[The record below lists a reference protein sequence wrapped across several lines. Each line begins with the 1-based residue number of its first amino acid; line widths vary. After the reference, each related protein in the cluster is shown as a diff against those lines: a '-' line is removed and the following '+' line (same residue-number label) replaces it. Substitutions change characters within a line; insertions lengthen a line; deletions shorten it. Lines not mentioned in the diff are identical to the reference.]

1 MPDYRWCLCFSN
13 SKCGTVTVLA
23 RLAPIS
29 LLATLDFKN
38 SNSKCEL
45 CGEKFGPCPCV
56 LTLFFTTQ
64 PVIMLN

>member
-1 MPDYRWCLCFSN
+1 MSHHPPEFLTIGNRSA
-13 SKCGTVTVLA
+13 TVTSDDTIEPQKFPTPCYVG
-23 RLAPIS
+23 
-29 LLATLDFKN
+29 